1 MSSIIEFI
9 KSLMGD
15 TRLPKSF
22 RKTLD
27 KEGNKFI
34 SSIQVVRVPLSG
46 LAEGFMNLIT
56 AGKWKDIKANYDK
69 IFHLYAIIKLKDGPN
84 LLLEKNQTPVLYPHS
99 KPIEKNAESINIP
112 IPTPLSLGEFIKKT
126 IDRVGLG
133 TYTDY
138 DGFRNNCQV
147 FIKNHLLYN
156 NLYTPQAVDFIYQD
170 TKSLVERTPS
180 FSQWLGKKIT
190 DVAAYADK
198 AVQELIYKR
207 GGIHRPSFPQGKLV
221 KSKLHIIRLL

>member
-1 MSSIIEFI
+1 MSKIMEFL
-9 KSLMGD
+9 KSLTGD

-27 KEGNKFI
+27 KEGDKMI

-46 LAEGFMNLIT
+46 LAEGLMNLIT
-56 AGKWKDIKANYDK
+56 AGKWKDIRANYDK

-84 LLLEKNQTPVLYPHS
+84 LLLEKNQTPVLWPTT

-112 IPTPLSLGEFIKKT
+112 IGKPITLGEFIKKT

-133 TYTDY
+133 SYTDY

-156 NLYTPQAVDFIYQD
+156 QLYTPQAVGFIYQD
-170 TKSLVERTPS
+170 TRQLIEKTPS
-180 FSQWLGKKIT
+180 FSQWLGKSLT
-190 DVAAYADK
+190 DIAGYADK
-198 AVQELIYKR
+198 AIQELVYVR
-207 GGIHRPSFPQGKLV
+207 GGFIIKNNNKRPRKIGHFY
-221 KSKLHIIRLL
+221 